1 MSSFSSLSIKSRL
14 WSLIG
19 VVALSSIVMVFI
31 INSHMSQVETNFN
44 EYDTSAVAG
53 QKFILMISRDMNY
66 GSRLTRSI
74 MLGDDFDKNFSRLEQ
89 RITDINQHF
98 DNLKKSLKSVSDP
111 AVAKKL
117 LTAVKES
124 EYDTKAFLQD
134 GRNRMLNLKS
144 VERTPEVLTQAWDG
158 YRNGASPLAKKARAS
173 FKHLIELED
182 KVRGQT
188 RAAAQQ
194 TMSDV
199 KSLLMSV
206 AAILLVVASLLI
218 YLVARSIT
226 APLDSLRHTIT
237 EIEQDSNLSKRI
249 EISSEDELATL
260 AAAFNRMLDKFQ
272 NIINEVSST
281 ATNLTTAA
289 EEVALVTHQTAES
302 VDQQK
307 NEVDQV
313 ATAMNQMTAT
323 VQEVARNAGDAAAAA
338 SHSDSEA
345 KQGQAVVH
353 QTISAIDALAKEVDS
368 ASEVIHRLEQDSDK
382 IGSVLDVIKGIAE
395 QTNLLALNAAIE
407 AARAG
412 EQGRGFAVVADEVR
426 TLASRTQQS
435 TEEIQQMIER
445 LQAGAQE
452 AVTVMD
458 QSRSRAADSVT
469 NAESAGQSL
478 ESIYNSVATI
488 TDMNSQIAAAANEQ
502 STVAEE
508 INKNITN
515 INHAAEQSASGAKQ
529 TSISS
534 DAMAE
539 LAQNLQSLVGQ
550 FKV

>member
-1 MSSFSSLSIKSRL
+1 MSFISSFSIKNRL

-19 VVALSSIVMVFI
+19 IVAVSCLAMVFI

-44 EYDTSAVAG
+44 EYDTAAVAG

-89 RITDINQHF
+89 RITDINGHF
-98 DNLKKSLKSVSDP
+98 DNLKQSLKSVSDP
-111 AVAKKL
+111 AAAAKL

-124 EYDTKAFLQD
+124 EKDTKAFLED

-144 VERTPEVLTQAWDG
+144 VQRTPETLAQAWDG

-173 FKHLIELED
+173 FKKLIELED
-182 KVRGQT
+182 EERSQT
-188 RAAAQQ
+188 RKAAQQ
-194 TMSDV
+194 TMTDS

-206 AAILLVVASLLI
+206 AAILLLVASVLI
-218 YLVARSIT
+218 YLVTRSIT

-249 EISSEDELATL
+249 EVSSQDELATL

-345 KQGQAVVH
+345 KQGQSVVH

-368 ASEVIHRLEQDSDK
+368 ASDVIHRLEQDSDK

-458 QSRSRAADSVT
+458 QSRSRAADSVS

-478 ESIYNSVATI
+478 EAIYNSVATI

-515 INHAAEQSASGAKQ
+515 INLAAEQSASGAKQ

-534 DAMAE
+534 DAMAD